1 MNNPIELINMIKN
14 PKEFVNNY
22 VKKNNNPILNN
33 LIQMAQ
39 KNDVQGLENF
49 ARNLFNEQGQS
60 YDEIISKIKQ

>member
-22 VKKNNNPILNN
+22 VKQNNNPMLNN

-39 KNDVQGLENF
+39 KNDVQSLENF